1 MEWDGHSTG
10 IRKGVRHIS
19 QRLGTVTALQSK
31 GAWLC
36 SPKCWSWTGE
46 HKCIPCR
53 LLGTFT
59 PVVTEELTM
68 EHFCWMFLI
77 TTYHKPEV
85 LDSLHPWSQGCDS
98 GVELKVVFG
107 KRGLLYPLSRIK
119 FCIPAIPAGWLLTT
133 STWPIWSELIL
144 GPGRWVQHVQIGS
157 DGLEPQRNFCSDS
170 QYSIQVFTKVLRT
183 KVFKQYQRQVGS
195 WNNYI
200 RRLAIIISFSSIF
213 CNEKSTKQN
222 FIY

>member
-10 IRKGVRHIS
+10 VRKGVRHIS

-31 GAWLC
+31 GTWLC
-36 SPKCWSWTGE
+36 SPKCWGWTGQ
-46 HKCIPCR
+46 HKCILCM

-68 EHFCWMFLI
+68 EDFCWMFLI
-77 TTYHKPEV
+77 ATHHKPEV
-85 LDSLHPWSQGCDS
+85 LDSLHPRSQGWDS
-98 GVELKVVFG
+98 GVALNVVCG
-107 KRGLLYPLSRIK
+107 KWGLLTSRIK
-119 FCIPAIPAGWLLTT
+119 FCIPAGWQLTT
-133 STWPIWSELIL
+133 FTWPIWSELIL

-157 DGLEPQRNFCSDS
+157 GGLEPQRNFCSDS
-170 QYSIQVFTKVLRT
+170 QCRIQVFIKVLRT
-183 KVFKQYQRQVGS
+183 KDFKQYQRQVGS

-200 RRLAIIISFSSIF
+200 KRLAIIISFSSIF